1 MTLSGST
8 TTPSGGTTTPS
19 GGSST
24 DLRFYR
30 PRVSTWWW
38 TRKRTYF
45 LFVMRE
51 LSSVFVAWFVVFLL
65 LLVRAVSQG
74 DHEYQRFLDLA
85 ATPWMLALNAITLF
99 FVVFHTVTWFNA
111 APRAIV
117 VRLRGRRVPAGFI
130 LVLHYAAW
138 VLLTGIM
145 AWIVLD

>member
-1 MTLSGST
+1 MSEKVEY
-8 TTPSGGTTTPS
+8 GG
-19 GGSST
+19 
-24 DLRFYR
+24 FYAR
-30 PRVSTWWW
+30 WYKPRTSRLWWLG
-38 TRKRTYF
+38 RRSYV
-45 LFVMRE
+45 LFVVRE

-74 DHEYQRFLDLA
+74 DREYQRFLDLA
-85 ATPWMLALNAITLF
+85 TTPWMLALNAITLF

-130 LVLHYAAW
+130 LVLHYAVW
-138 VLLTGIM
+138 VLLTGIT